1 MSRQVHSCVTAV
13 RGGVNAR
20 MLQPTNEQG
29 GETLADEAA
38 SSVPRSIRG
47 TSATDVEI
55 APQGANRKRIILIG
69 VAALALIAAIL
80 AVRAW
85 MTSGVGIPRDRV
97 RIAEVTRGMFI
108 RDVAAEGT
116 VVAANSPTLY
126 AVANGTVTFVS
137 RAGDRVAKGQ
147 VLGTLD
153 SPALVNE
160 YHQEQA
166 TLDSLNVELGRQDI
180 EDRRQQLKD
189 QEDIDQAAV
198 QIEAAKREFKR
209 AETARKDG
217 IIPERDYAKARDDVQ
232 SAQFAF
238 DHASANAKLE
248 TESLRFEERT
258 KHLERDRQ
266 KLIVANLAR
275 KVADLSIRSPV
286 DGMVGSLAVNQKTT
300 VAENAALLTVV
311 DLSALEIEFRVPES
325 YATEIAPDMNGEIAY
340 GGKTY
345 PGRVTTVSPE
355 VKDNEVAGRLKFVD
369 SAPAGLRQNQRVNV
383 RIVMDSR
390 KDVVKVERGAFVDAG
405 GTVYVVEGPMARRR
419 TARLGAMSVGE
430 VEILSGV
437 SPGEQIVISSL
448 SDFNNAPEVR
458 LGN

>member
-1 MSRQVHSCVTAV
+1 
-13 RGGVNAR
+13 
-20 MLQPTNEQG
+20 MLQPTIDDEPSG
-29 GETLADEAA
+29 RAPASGESPVA
-38 SSVPRSIRG
+38 RSIRDTAG
-47 TSATDVEI
+47 TDVAI
-55 APQGANRKRIILIG
+55 APTGPSRMRILLIASAAVVLIG
-69 VAALALIAAIL
+69 GFL

-85 MTSGVGIPRDRV
+85 LSSGVGIPRDRV
-97 RIAEVTRGMFI
+97 RIAEVTRGTFI
-108 RDVAAEGT
+108 KDVAAEGT

-126 AVANGTVTFVS
+126 AVANGTVTFTA
-137 RAGDRVAKGQ
+137 RAGERVSKGQ
-147 VLGTLD
+147 PLGTLD

-160 YHQEQA
+160 YRQEQA

-198 QIEAAKREFKR
+198 QIAAAKREFKR
-209 AETARKDG
+209 AESARKDG
-217 IIPERDYAKARDDVQ
+217 VIPERDYAKARDDVQ

-238 DHASANAKLE
+238 DHATANAKLE
-248 TESLRFEERT
+248 TDSLRFEERT

-266 KLIVANLAR
+266 TLVVANLAR
-275 KVADLSIRSPV
+275 KVDELTIRSPV

-345 PGRVTTVSPE
+345 AGRVTTVSPE
-355 VKDNEVAGRLKFVD
+355 VKDNEVSGRLKFVD
-369 SAPAGLRQNQRVNV
+369 SAPLGLRQNQRVNV
-383 RIVMDSR
+383 RIIMDSR
-390 KDVVKVERGAFVDAG
+390 KDVVKVERGAFVDSG
-405 GTVYVVEGPMARRR
+405 GTIYVVEGPMARRR

-448 SDFNNAPEVR
+448 SDFNDAPEVR